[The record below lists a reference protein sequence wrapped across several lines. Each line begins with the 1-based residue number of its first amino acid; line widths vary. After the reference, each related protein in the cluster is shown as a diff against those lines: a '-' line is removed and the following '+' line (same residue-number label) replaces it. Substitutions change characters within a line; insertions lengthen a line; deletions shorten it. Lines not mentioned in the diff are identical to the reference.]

1 MKGFPMRHLVVLV
14 AISSLLGCSPHV
26 ALTTGLIKEY
36 GLSTNDITKLQL
48 FVSDGILMEK
58 HMTKIDKNIDSS
70 SYGLKKVEDYYVKR
84 IYFNTGTPCIATSA
98 SPDKVA
104 VAFEQPGS
112 SLEFV
117 ARKRSDNTIFVFQ
130 PSKKFPHD
138 TIEARESAA
147 GFRNWKLIGEE
158 KYSDTTFNVLV
169 KDELPFILVD
179 RTSLQ
184 NFIIE
189 SRSVKGLRQSDV
201 YPK

>member
-1 MKGFPMRHLVVLV
+1 MRKLAVFIVTV
-14 AISSLLGCSPHV
+14 SLLGCSSHV

-48 FVSDGILMEK
+48 YVSDGILMEK
-58 HMTKIDKNIDSS
+58 RITKIDKNIDSS

-84 IYFNTGTPCIATSA
+84 IYFKSGTPCIATSA
-98 SPDKVA
+98 SPDKVV

-112 SLEFV
+112 GLDFV
-117 ARKRSDNTIFVFQ
+117 AGRRSDNTPFVFQ
-130 PSKKFPHD
+130 PSRKFSHD
-138 TIEARESAA
+138 SAESREAAA

-158 KYSDTTFNVLV
+158 KYSDTTFNVLIRS
-169 KDELPFILVD
+169 ESPFILVD
-179 RTSLQ
+179 KTSLQ

-201 YPK
+201 NPK